1 MILRYI
7 INTDE
12 WYPAFMKKVTL
23 TDVARLANVSSSAA
37 GKVLNGGSD
46 QIRVGAEARKRIL
59 QAARRLNYRTN
70 MAASILAGGSSKLI
84 GVFLDSFASYR
95 TMRLLQEIERVCAES
110 GYRIMT
116 SFSHD
121 NIAHMKED
129 YLMLQRYGVSGFIC
143 CAHDYPHLRKEVRAL
158 FAEADNVVF
167 MEKSCLPGKPY
178 VRTSRLRA
186 LTEMIAD
193 AGRRGFRR
201 FGTMHDWHAAPTEQ
215 TLRREFLQALL
226 ANGLEAN
233 EKLIFEYPKSIR
245 DPGVRARLAME
256 KMILP
261 QRPDFLYIDDALY
274 AASVQSLLLKQG
286 IPMMIHGGNG
296 EPLFEGLGIE
306 SFDPGYEKIASALL
320 YLLLHPGHRTEHL
333 LIEAKYRKKRE
344 KRREER

>member
-7 INTDE
+7 MNTDE
-12 WYPAFMKKVTL
+12 RYPAFMKKVTL
-23 TDVARLANVSSSAA
+23 KDVARMANVSSSAA

-59 QAARRLNYRTN
+59 DAARKLDYRTN
-70 MAASILAGGSSKLI
+70 MAASILAGGNSRLI
-84 GVFLDSFASYR
+84 GVFIDSFAAYR
-95 TMRLLQEIERVCAES
+95 TRRLLQEIERLS
-110 GYRIMT
+110 QTLGYRIIT
-116 SFSHD
+116 SFTHD
-121 NIAHMKED
+121 CIANMRED

-167 MEKSCLPGKPY
+167 MEKPCLPGKPY

-215 TLRREFLQALL
+215 TLHREFLQAIL

-256 KMILP
+256 NMILP

-274 AASVQSLLLKQG
+274 AASVQSLLLKQR
-286 IPMMIHGGNG
+286 IPMMIHGGND
-296 EPLFEGLGIE
+296 EPLFGGLGIE
-306 SFDPGYEKIASALL
+306 SFDPCYEKIAAALL
-320 YLLLHPGHRTEHL
+320 DLLLHPGNRENVPV
-333 LIEAKYRKKRE
+333 IEAKYKKE
-344 KRREER
+344 V